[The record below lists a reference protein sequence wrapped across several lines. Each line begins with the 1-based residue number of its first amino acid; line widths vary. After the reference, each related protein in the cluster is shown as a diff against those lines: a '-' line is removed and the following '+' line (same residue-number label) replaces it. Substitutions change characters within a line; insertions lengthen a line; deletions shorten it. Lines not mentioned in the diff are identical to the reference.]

1 LSVVAINVPQWLLY
15 GLGILSAFVAL
26 RMLWRRPDSLRAL
39 AWAIGWISLVAAS
52 VLTLLAATD
61 FGRYRSVVPGAVIAT
76 VKIDQQR
83 PDPTATDPGRD
94 GHLVQIATRGGVELD
109 VDLSGNHWIL
119 DIQTIRCALAL
130 CPVSL
135 YRTRHFYAALAQ
147 SGDALPRY
155 ETVEI
160 GDPEGPLDVWR
171 WMARRPLLRRLMLVG
186 ETATTSIP
194 VRNGASYEIRIDAEG
209 RLSVADSGR

>member
-1 LSVVAINVPQWLLY
+1 MAINVPQWLLY

-26 RMLWRRPDSLRAL
+26 RMLWRRPGSLRAL
-39 AWAIGWISLVAAS
+39 VWAIGWIGLVAAS
-52 VLTLLAATD
+52 VLTLLAARD
-61 FGRYRSVVPGAVIAT
+61 LGRYQSVVPGAVIAT
-76 VKIDQQR
+76 VNIDQQTR
-83 PDPTATDPGRD
+83 DPEAIDRTRD
-94 GHLVQIATRGGVELD
+94 GYRVQVATRGGVDRD
-109 VDLSGNHWIL
+109 VDLTGNHWIL
-119 DIQTIRCALAL
+119 DIQTIRCVLPL

-135 YRTRHFYAALAQ
+135 YRNRHFYAALAP

-160 GDPEGPLDVWR
+160 GDPESLLDVWS
-171 WMARRPLLRRLMLVG
+171 WMARLPRLRGLIQVG

-209 RLSVADSGR
+209 RLSVADSGH